1 MTLKTTSIVNRK
13 LTSTPKPIDKEFD
26 IKEVNNLSHLR
37 VETLDIKLIIE
48 LRSMKYKVGPEGMVI
63 WNSKEGYLV
72 EINNTKILDQ
82 WIEFLKLKKII
93 LYNLVLPQEV
103 EIANFKKI
111 FYIEKDTITSFD
123 NSDVLVYKTNNTRL
137 DSLNESISK
146 LTLRE
151 GAILV
156 CH

>member
-1 MTLKTTSIVNRK
+1 
-13 LTSTPKPIDKEFD
+13 
-26 IKEVNNLSHLR
+26 LR

-48 LRSMKYKVGPEGMVI
+48 LRSMKYKVGSEGMVI

-72 EINNTKILDQ
+72 ELNNTKILDQ

-103 EIANFKKI
+103 EITNFKKI

>member
-26 IKEVNNLSHLR
+26 IKEVDTLSHLR

-48 LRSMKYKVGPEGMVI
+48 LRSMKYKVGSEGMVI

-72 EINNTKILDQ
+72 ELNNTKILDQ

-103 EIANFKKI
+103 EITNFKKI

>member
-1 MTLKTTSIVNRK
+1 
-13 LTSTPKPIDKEFD
+13 
-26 IKEVNNLSHLR
+26 
-37 VETLDIKLIIE
+37 
-48 LRSMKYKVGPEGMVI
+48 MKYKVGSEGMVI

-72 EINNTKILDQ
+72 ELNNTKILDQ

-103 EIANFKKI
+103 EITNFKKI